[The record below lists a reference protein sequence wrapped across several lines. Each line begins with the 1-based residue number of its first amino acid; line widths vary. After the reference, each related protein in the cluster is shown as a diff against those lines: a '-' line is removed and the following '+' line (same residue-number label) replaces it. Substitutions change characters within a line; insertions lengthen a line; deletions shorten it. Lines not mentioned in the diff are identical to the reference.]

1 MVGEGGWLTPW
12 PYLAMMAPVKPRP
25 RLRPSPESALSAAAL
40 EASPSIPRFLRSALP
55 ALIALFAAAPAAAAG
70 PRVYSL
76 DQCADQFVMALVP
89 RGDIAG
95 LSYRADDAD
104 SYLRD
109 QARGLPLGR
118 GGLEPILAS
127 RAQVVVRY
135 WGGDPAL
142 TRALER
148 RGVKVVRIEDAQ
160 GFDGVRGNVRSVAAA
175 LGQSARGEALV
186 RRMDAELAGA
196 RGAGRG
202 RSALY
207 LTSGGFTAGP
217 DTLVGAMIEAAG
229 FRNVAGRMSFQPI
242 ALEKMTL
249 SPPDA
254 LVLGF
259 FDPDALATQRW
270 AFGRHRLV
278 QKLARE
284 RSLAR
289 LPADI
294 LACPAWFA
302 ADGPA
307 RLAQAARTR

>member
-1 MVGEGGWLTPW
+1 MDLI
-12 PYLAMMAPVKPRP
+12 R
-25 RLRPSPESALSAAAL
+25 R
-40 EASPSIPRFLRSALP
+40 ALP
-55 ALIALFAAAPAAAAG
+55 LLALLGLTAAAPA
-70 PRVYSL
+70 PRVFSL
-76 DQCADQFVMALVP
+76 DQCADQFVMALVSRP
-89 RGDIAG
+89 DIVG

-104 SYLRD
+104 SYLRA

-118 GGLEPILAS
+118 VGLEPILAK
-127 RAQVVVRY
+127 RAQLVVRY
-135 WGGDPAL
+135 WGGDPTL

-148 RGVKVVRIEDAQ
+148 RGVRVVRIEDAQ
-160 GFDGVRGNVRSVAAA
+160 TFDGVRANMRAVAAA
-175 LGQSARGEALV
+175 LGQTARGEALV
-186 RRMDAELAGA
+186 RRMDGELAEA

-217 DTLVGAMIEAAG
+217 DTLVGAMIAAAG

-242 ALEKMTL
+242 ALERMTL

-259 FDPDALATQRW
+259 FDPEALATQRW
-270 AFGRHRLV
+270 AFGRHRIV
-278 QKLARE
+278 RKLARE
-284 RSLAR
+284 RTLAR
-289 LPADI
+289 LPSDI

-307 RLAQAARTR
+307 RLAAAARAR